1 MLWKKHAVE
10 KHVEEEHSVKKQTV
24 ETRFVEEHP
33 VKMATQQLDCP
44 NGFPWRYADVT
55 AADGCV
61 TSVLFSNEKKTARP
75 DTVTQTCCRQL
86 QEYFAGQR
94 TTFDLPLHQDA
105 TPFRRQ
111 VYARLLDIGYG
122 VTRSYQH
129 IAIAVGNPKGSRAV
143 GMASSKNQIS
153 IIVPCHRVIAT
164 SGALTGYAG
173 GLATKQWLLAHE
185 RRHAVKTAAASAT
198 TVAAADADAVSAGNR
213 PL

>member
-1 MLWKKHAVE
+1 MKKHP
-10 KHVEEEHSVKKQTV
+10 VEEN
-24 ETRFVEEHP
+24 R

-44 NGFPWRYADVT
+44 DSFPWRYADVT

-61 TSVLFSNEKKTARP
+61 TSVLFSNEQKPTRP
-75 DTVTQTCCRQL
+75 DAVTQACCQQL
-86 QEYFAGQR
+86 QAYFAGQR
-94 TTFDLPLHQDA
+94 TTFNLPLHQDA

-122 VTRSYQH
+122 VTRTYQQ
-129 IAIAVGNPKGSRAV
+129 IAAAVGNPNGSRAV

-173 GLATKQWLLAHE
+173 GLATKQWLLEHE
-185 RRHAVKTAAASAT
+185 RRYAVSTATTSAT
-198 TVAAADADAVSAGNR
+198 IGAGADADAAPAGNR